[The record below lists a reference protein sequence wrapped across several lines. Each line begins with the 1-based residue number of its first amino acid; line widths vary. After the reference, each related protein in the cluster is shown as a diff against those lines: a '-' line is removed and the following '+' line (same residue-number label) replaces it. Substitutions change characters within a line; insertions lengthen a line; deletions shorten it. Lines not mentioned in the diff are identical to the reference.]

1 MKKLFLTLAAGI
13 ATAMLSTAV
22 MADGMIK
29 GGSKGGSLKD
39 APAPAPAARCASGP
53 FAGTFIG
60 GHVGYGWGRSDL
72 HDDSGSPGFYSREL
86 STNEDGGFHGG
97 VNFAH
102 NWQCDRFVFGFASDF
117 SFGDIDTHADYGGGD
132 KISSTVSWYTT
143 SRLRF
148 GIAHDKTLFYA
159 TVGLAYADL
168 EWKLNAGCC
177 QAKNSEN
184 EFGWTVGGGIEFLRD
199 HWSLRAEVLYVDL
212 GETNI
217 GYVVPATAC
226 GIYCSLNTKWD
237 DSFLVARVALSF
249 KLGSREEHTPLK

>member
-13 ATAMLSTAV
+13 ATAMLSSAA

-29 GGSKGGSLKD
+29 GGSKGGSMKD
-39 APAPAPAARCASGP
+39 APAPASRCASGP

-60 GHVGYGWGRSDL
+60 GHVGYAWGRSD
-72 HDDSGSPGFYSREL
+72 HHNDSGTPFSVNNEV
-86 STNEDGGFHGG
+86 STDEDGGFHGG

-117 SFGDIDTHADYGGGD
+117 SFGEIDTHAGYGGGD
-132 KISSTVSWYTT
+132 RITSSVDWFTT
-143 SRLRF
+143 SRIRF
-148 GIAHDKTLFYA
+148 GIAHDKTLFYVTA
-159 TVGLAYADL
+159 GLAYADL
-168 EWKLNAGCC
+168 EWKLNAAGCC
-177 QAKNSEN
+177 NVKNSDK

-217 GYVVPATAC
+217 GYVIPATTC
-226 GIYCSLNTKWD
+226 GVYCSLNTKWD

-249 KLGSREEHTPLK
+249 KLGAREEHVPLK